1 LPDARPRFDAA
12 GVSFDSS
19 RKGDTSAMKWE
30 YWVDKM
36 PIRSGGFFGNGPMN
50 VDAVDEAFLN
60 ERGAAGWELVSAM
73 PLFIPQNPTDCFVY
87 YYWKRPL
94 AE

>member
-1 LPDARPRFDAA
+1 
-12 GVSFDSS
+12 
-19 RKGDTSAMKWE
+19 MKWE

-36 PIRSGGFFGNGPMN
+36 PIRSGGFYGNGPMN
-50 VDAVDEAFLN
+50 VDAVDQAFLN

-94 AE
+94 ASD

>member
-1 LPDARPRFDAA
+1 LPDARPWSNAA
-12 GVSFDSS
+12 GVSFHIGQ
-19 RKGDTSAMKWE
+19 GDTKAMKWE

-50 VDAVDEAFLN
+50 VDAVDQEFLN

-87 YYWKRPL
+87 YYWKRRV

>member
-1 LPDARPRFDAA
+1 
-12 GVSFDSS
+12 
-19 RKGDTSAMKWE
+19 MKWE

-36 PIRSGGFFGNGPMN
+36 QIRSGGFFGQGPMN
-50 VDAVDEAFLN
+50 MDDVDEDFLN
-60 ERGAAGWELVSAM
+60 ERGAQGWELVSAM